1 MKQNLNEQLSRIKGM
16 MKMVNEDD
24 YTPQTFHKDKNYDL
38 ELPSE
43 VSNLFQKYGF
53 EVLNRSQY
61 AFGDREHTLV
71 FDNEIPS
78 FGVAFD
84 GGILKL
90 EPTDYRPLRD
100 NLKRQYTFEFN
111 RESMGF
117 ELSLLNDFLDRVTK
131 ILLKDRDVDGEE
143 SSVENDDYDERQER
157 NYGVED

>member
-1 MKQNLNEQLSRIKGM
+1 MKQNLNEQLSRIKSM

-78 FGVAFD
+78 FAVAFED
-84 GGILKL
+84 GILKL

-131 ILLKDRDVDGEE
+131 ILLKDSEE

>member
-1 MKQNLNEQLSRIKGM
+1 MKQNLNEQLSRIRGM

-71 FDNEIPS
+71 FDNDIPS

-111 RESMGF
+111 RDSMDF

-131 ILLKDRDVDGEE
+131 ILLKDSEE

>member
-1 MKQNLNEQLSRIKGM
+1 MKQNLNEQLSRIKSM
-16 MKMVNEDD
+16 IKMVNEQD
-24 YTPQTFHKDKNYDL
+24 YTPQTFHQDKDYDL

-43 VSNLFQKYGF
+43 ISSLFQKYGF
-53 EVLNRSQY
+53 QVMNRSQY

-71 FDNEIPS
+71 FDNDIPS
-78 FGVAFD
+78 FGIAFD

-131 ILLKDRDVDGEE
+131 ILLKGKDFDKQQDDEQRQWEYMNGE
-143 SSVENDDYDERQER
+143 YP
-157 NYGVED
+157 ED